1 MSQHDIMGPAS
12 CVVSHESAAL
22 HTARH
27 MQEMSDRI
35 ERKGLFFSCRKASR
49 VIAQS
54 VCWSI
59 RISWPMSSLP
69 CSVLMLVAVANET

>member
-35 ERKGLFFSCRKASR
+35 ERKGLFFMQKGESSYCTVGLLVNQNFVAHVILAVQCPHAGGSRK
-49 VIAQS
+49 
-54 VCWSI
+54 
-59 RISWPMSSLP
+59 
-69 CSVLMLVAVANET
+69 